1 MLQCNYRFKELDLK
15 NVPPFYVRL
24 LEFWEVTHLA
34 GKGDLSPNETII
46 WNNKHIKINNTSVF
60 FLTWFRKRLNKI
72 KDLMNDSGK
81 FLPFEVFCRRFDV
94 KACFTTH
101 YGFRNSIRQNWNNI
115 SKESRD
121 LVDLIAN

>member
-60 FLTWFRKRLNKI
+60 FLAWFRKRLNKI
-72 KDLMNDSGK
+72 KDLRMTMVNFFPLK
-81 FLPFEVFCRRFDV
+81 FSVVGLTL
-94 KACFTTH
+94 KLALQHIT
-101 YGFRNSIRQNWNNI
+101 
-115 SKESRD
+115 
-121 LVDLIAN
+121 A